1 EPFKYARLSEART
14 GEGPSMKRMCAAF
27 LVVLLATGAGAQD
40 KKDGDK
46 IGKDKAPV
54 VLKKALAEVQKKKS
68 AAIKEVAELSAGPQK
83 VPASTFEG
91 ILRKDF
97 AGVKGAAEV
106 YAKGSFYLVNLGGR
120 FDPPDQVEG
129 QDAFAAQ
136 SYKNPSVLLDELGR
150 NTSPPQFGP
159 DEMVDGK
166 DCKAVDVVT
175 DGALLKQHVKEFGE
189 RLNRSMKGMTGFAGA
204 QIFDM
209 KNAIDEKN
217 TTSTYHVCIGK
228 DDLLIYRIDF
238 VIRPKI
244 KPGALP
250 AQIPLPNDMMQ
261 KIDVS
266 FSKWDEEVAFEIP
279 AFIKGKWG
287 IK

>member
-1 EPFKYARLSEART
+1 
-14 GEGPSMKRMCAAF
+14 MKRFSSAI

-40 KKDGDK
+40 KKEVDK

-68 AAIKEVAELSAGPQK
+68 AAIKEVAELTAGPQRI
-83 VPASTFEG
+83 PASTFEG
-91 ILRKDF
+91 VLKKDF
-97 AGVKGAAEV
+97 AAVKGASEV
-106 YAKGSFYLVNLGGR
+106 YAKGSIYLVNLGGR

-136 SYKNPSVLLDELGR
+136 SYKNPSVILEELGR
-150 NTSPPQFGP
+150 NSSLPQFGP

-166 DCKAVDVVT
+166 DCKVVDVVT
-175 DGALLKQHVKEFGE
+175 DGPLLKQHLKEFGE
-189 RLNRSMKGMTGFAGA
+189 RLNRSMRGMTGIAGA

-217 TTSTYHVCIGK
+217 TPSTYHVCIGK
-228 DDLLIYRIDF
+228 DDLLIYRIDY
-238 VIRPKI
+238 VIRPKV

-250 AQIPLPNDMMQ
+250 TQIPLPNDMMQ

-266 FSKWDEEVAFEIP
+266 FSKWDEDVPFEIP
-279 AFIKGKWG
+279 GFIKGKFG

>member
-1 EPFKYARLSEART
+1 
-14 GEGPSMKRMCAAF
+14 MKRICAAI

-40 KKDGDK
+40 KKDVDK

-54 VLKKALAEVQKKKS
+54 VLKKALAESQKRKS
-68 AAIKEVAELSAGPQK
+68 AAIKEVAELTAGPQRI
-83 VPASTFEG
+83 PPSTFEG

-97 AGVKGAAEV
+97 AAVKGASEV

-120 FDPPDQVEG
+120 FDPPEQVQG

-136 SYKNPSVLLDELGR
+136 SYKNPSVLMEELAR
-150 NTSPPQFGP
+150 NSSVPQFGP

-166 DCKAVDVVT
+166 DCKVIDVIT
-175 DGALLKQHVKEFGE
+175 DAALVKQFLKEFGD
-189 RLNRSMKGMTGFAGA
+189 RLNRAMAGQTGFAGA
-204 QIFDM
+204 QIFDL
-209 KNAIDEKN
+209 KNAMDDKN
-217 TTSTYHVCIGK
+217 TASTFHVCIGK

-238 VIRPKI
+238 VIRPKL
-244 KPGALP
+244 KQGALP
-250 AQIPLPNDMMQ
+250 AQIPLPDDMMQ
-261 KIDVS
+261 KIDVH
-266 FSKWDEEVAFEIP
+266 FSKWDEKVEFDIP

>member
-1 EPFKYARLSEART
+1 
-14 GEGPSMKRMCAAF
+14 MKRMCAAF

-83 VPASTFEG
+83 IPASTFEG

-136 SYKNPSVLLDELGR
+136 SYKNPSVLLEELGR
-150 NTSPPQFGP
+150 NSSPPQFGP
-159 DEMVDGK
+159 DEVVDGK
-166 DCKAVDVVT
+166 DCKAVDVAT
-175 DGALLKQHVKEFGE
+175 DAALLKQHLKEFGE
-189 RLNRSMKGMTGFAGA
+189 RLNRSMRGMTGIAGA

-217 TTSTYHVCIGK
+217 STSTYHVCIGK

-238 VIRPKI
+238 VIRPKV

-250 AQIPLPNDMMQ
+250 AQIPLPSDMMQ
-261 KIDVS
+261 KIDAS
-266 FSKWDEEVAFEIP
+266 FSKWDEEVAFDIP